1 MKIMGLQKDT
11 KRVLKDLKL
20 KNLGGYHDLNMQSN
34 TIIITC
40 I

>member
-20 KNLGGYHDLNMQSN
+20 KNLDDYHDLNMQSN
-34 TIIITC
+34 AIIIRS

>member
-20 KNLGGYHDLNMQSN
+20 KNLDDYHDLNMQSN
-34 TIIITC
+34 TIIIRS